1 MQLGAFQWSSSNLLP
16 HLHYSLKPPRFQMLS
31 SSQGLLTQVTP
42 MLWNF
47 QLLNSLNF
55 TYIFLPFQSGKYL
68 FFYGP
73 NSSSLVQKVFQHP
86 AHPLM
91 NVITIY
97 YKLTPQTTFP
107 YKTFFLLCHNV
118 TLQGRDN
125 LFIQLSSH
133 SIQIGRK
140 L

>member
-1 MQLGAFQWSSSNLLP
+1 MKLEAFQWSSSNLLLHP
-16 HLHYSLKPPRFQMLS
+16 HYSLIPPRLQTLS

-47 QLLNSLNF
+47 WLLNSLNF

-68 FFYGP
+68 FFYDP
-73 NSSSLVQKVFQHP
+73 NSTSLVQKSF
-86 AHPLM
+86 
-91 NVITIY
+91 
-97 YKLTPQTTFP
+97 LTPSPPIDECDHYLLRAHTTDYIFIQT
-107 YKTFFLLCHNV
+107 HNV